1 MHHHRIADALA
12 IQSRYARSVHVERD
26 FSDVTALEGYVVT
39 TQVKDSFRRL
49 LSGMTPDSTQRAWRI
64 TGDYGSGKSSFALAL
79 ARFLSGH
86 HRGLPKQL
94 KSQAPSG
101 IAWGKSHSLLPV
113 LVVGSRA
120 PLTHGILI
128 ALARSLRNV
137 WQRGRPPQLL
147 NRIDRAVSAHN
158 CSDDRALELIGEAAE
173 LVRRSDRASGL
184 LFILDELGK
193 FLEYTAQRPDRQDIY
208 FLQRLAEMAARS
220 GDTPL
225 FVLGLLHQGFSA
237 YAAHV
242 SDLARRE
249 WEKVAGRYDE
259 LLFNQPLEQL
269 TQLTAQAL
277 GVRSDRIPTAVQR
290 RAKCAMQATLDL
302 GWYGP
307 LANRAE
313 LLDLAAR
320 IYPLHPTVLPVAAR
334 LFTLFGQNERSFF
347 GFLLSDEPFALRAFS
362 NRPLGDFYR
371 LHNLYDY
378 ARASMGFALATA
390 SYRSHWNLIDSL
402 IGSFPAA
409 DHHSLQVLKTVGIIN
424 LIDNQGILATGRSI
438 EAAGAGWSEPER
450 ESTKR
455 ATVALQKGKRVLYDR
470 GAAGGLCLWP
480 YTSVNVERAY
490 QEARRVSEAPS
501 QLAPLLGAYVDV
513 SPIVAR
519 RHYIETGNFRVF
531 TVFQTTAPGL
541 ATKLTSPL
549 TTDGE
554 IVVVMPETA
563 DERQSAITAASNPT
577 NAEHRATLIAVTQPL
592 TTLTHLILE
601 VRCWEWVYANTP
613 ELSGDAFAAEEVSRQ
628 LSASRRVVT
637 ERVRDLVGIGASASA
652 GEVVWYRA
660 GKPLAIANGKE
671 LVTLLSD
678 VCDELYPKAPV
689 VPNELLNR
697 NTLSSAAAAARMR
710 LVEHMLTSASEPLLG
725 LSADK
730 SPPEKLMYLSV
741 LGRGRLHRKV
751 QGTWSIAE
759 PPPND
764 DPLRLRPSLQC
775 IRKMLEIKPDARI
788 PVDHILR
795 ELAAPP
801 FGVRAGLA
809 PVLIA
814 VLVVAHAEELA
825 VYESDAFLQRVGGL
839 EFQRMIKA
847 PGTFSLQLCKLVGV
861 RAAVF
866 GALLRLLG
874 SNEPE
879 ARSPTLLDVVRPLCV
894 FASKLP
900 AFAAKTR
907 HLSATAIAVRAAL
920 LEARE
925 PATLLFRDL
934 PQACGFDPF
943 LADTPKSPTRV
954 RAFASSLRTA
964 IDELRAAYP
973 KLLEAMRTDLV
984 GTLDPAGPSSDLRAA
999 VAACGEDLKLRVV
1012 DVRLKGFC
1020 MRLADR
1026 NLGDTEWIEALGA
1039 FVCSKPPSRWTDL
1052 DVDSFRSELARLVAL
1067 LRRVQA
1073 ASFAQ
1078 DASSSSVAIRIAV
1091 TFSDGSDVAQVIQ
1104 LGQEDEPRAAMIE
1117 ATISRMLA
1125 ADGRI
1130 AIAAASRAIKHA
1142 LEPREP
1148 SADLTIAH
1156 ANTEVYAQ

>member
-1 MHHHRIADALA
+1 MHHPRIADALT

-26 FSDVTALEGYVVT
+26 FSDSSALEGYVVT

-49 LSGMTPDSTQRAWRI
+49 LSGLTPDSTQRAWRI

-94 KSQAPSG
+94 QSQALG
-101 IAWGKSHSLLPV
+101 VIARGKSHTLLPV

-120 PLTHGILI
+120 PLTHSILV
-128 ALARSLRNV
+128 ALARSLRNA

-147 NRIDRAVSAHN
+147 NRIDRAVSAHD
-158 CSDDRALELIGEAAE
+158 CSDDLALELIGEAVA
-173 LVRRSDRASGL
+173 LVRESDRAYGL
-184 LFILDELGK
+184 LFIIDELGK

-242 SDLARRE
+242 SDMARRE
-249 WEKVAGRYDE
+249 WEKVAGRYSE

-269 TQLTAQAL
+269 AQLTAQAL
-277 GVRSDRIPTAVQR
+277 SVRSDRMPTTVQR
-290 RAKCAMQATLDL
+290 RAKSAMQATLDL

-307 LANRAE
+307 LANRTE
-313 LLDLAAR
+313 LLDLAVR
-320 IYPLHPTVLPVAAR
+320 LYPLHPTVLPVAAR

-347 GFLLSDEPFALRAFS
+347 GFLLSDEPFAVRAFS
-362 NRPLGDFYR
+362 NRPLGEFYR
-371 LHNLYDY
+371 LHDLYDY
-378 ARASMGFALATA
+378 ARASMGLALATA

-402 IGSFPAA
+402 IASFPAA
-409 DHHSLQVLKTVGIIN
+409 DPLSLQVLKTVGIIN
-424 LIDNQGILATGRSI
+424 LIDNQGVLATDRSI
-438 EAAGAGWSEPER
+438 EAAVAGWSEPER
-450 ESTKR
+450 ESTTR
-455 ATVALQKGKRVLYDR
+455 ATAALQKGKRVLYHR

-490 QEARRVSEAPS
+490 QDARRVCEVPT
-501 QLAPLLGAYVDV
+501 QLAPVLSAYVDV
-513 SPIVAR
+513 SPLVAR

-531 TVFQTTAPGL
+531 TVSQTTASGL
-541 ATKLTSPL
+541 PTKLTSPF

-554 IVVVMPETA
+554 IMIVMPETA
-563 DERQSAITAASNPT
+563 DERHAAIAAAANPGSADRPAA
-577 NAEHRATLIAVTQPL
+577 LIAVTQPL
-592 TTLTHLILE
+592 TTLTDLLSE
-601 VRCWEWVYANTP
+601 VRCWEWVSANTP

-637 ERVRDLVGIGASASA
+637 ERVRDLVGIGSSASS

-660 GKPLAIANGKE
+660 GKRAAIANGKE

-678 VCDELYPKAPV
+678 VCDEIYPKAPV
-689 VPNELLNR
+689 VQNELLNR

-710 LVEHMLTSASEPLLG
+710 LVEQMLTSASEPLLG

-730 SPPEKLMYLSV
+730 CPPEKSMYLSV
-741 LGRGRLHRKV
+741 LSRGRLHRKV
-751 QGTWSIAE
+751 GGTWSIAE

-764 DPLRLRPSLQC
+764 DPLRLRPSLRR
-775 IRKMLEIKPDARI
+775 IRELLETRPDARV
-788 PVDHILR
+788 PVDHVLR

-814 VLVVAHAEELA
+814 VLVVAHEEELA
-825 VYESDAFLQRVGGL
+825 VYENDAFLQRVGGL
-839 EFQRMIKA
+839 DLQRMIKA
-847 PGTFSLQLCKLVGV
+847 PESFSLQLCKLVGV
-861 RAAVF
+861 RADVF
-866 GALLRLLG
+866 DALLRLLG
-874 SNEPE
+874 SDGPE
-879 ARSPTLLDVVRPLCV
+879 TRQPTLLDVVRPLCV

-900 AFAAKTR
+900 PYAAKTR
-907 HLSATAIAVRAAL
+907 HLSATAIAVRTAL

-934 PQACGFDPF
+934 PQACGFEPF
-943 LADTPKSPTRV
+943 LADASKSWTRV
-954 RAFASSLRTA
+954 SAFASSLRAA

-973 KLLEAMRTDLV
+973 KLLESMRSDLV
-984 GTLDPAGPSSDLRAA
+984 GALDPAGPRSELRAA
-999 VAACGEDLKLRVV
+999 VAACGEDLRLRVV

-1020 MRLADR
+1020 MRLADS
-1026 NLGDTEWIEALGA
+1026 NLGDSEWLEALGA

-1078 DASSSSVAIRIAV
+1078 DASSSSVSIRIAV
-1091 TFSDGSDVAQVIQ
+1091 TFSNGADVAQVIQ
-1104 LGQEDEPRAAMIE
+1104 LGQEDEPRAAEIE

-1130 AIAAASRAIKHA
+1130 AIAAASRAIKQA
-1142 LEPREP
+1142 LEPRDP
-1148 SADLTIAH
+1148 AAALTAAH